1 MRGSY
6 FTADLHTYAKY
17 RLTYSDQI
25 RRGNSYGEEGRVCKR
40 SGAPPSQGAGPSGAP
55 RPKGR
60 DPMQRSPILG
70 VQSYLRQHPL
80 T

>member
-25 RRGNSYGEEGRVCKR
+25 RRGNSYGEERRVCKR
-40 SGAPPSQGAGPSGAP
+40 SGAPPP

-60 DPMQRSPILG
+60 GPMQRSPILG